1 MPNLHEI
8 GEIADSKRSP
18 DWIRRE
24 YLGDLYQKT
33 KNDII
38 LYAVNP
44 QIPSPAT
51 SINNADIQGFMSVL
65 SGLKGKRLDLI
76 LHSPGGSINSADQ
89 IVQYLRR
96 KYNYIRAI
104 IPQNAMSAATM
115 IACAADEIV
124 MGKASALGPTDPQVF
139 LGGNQVAAQSILN
152 EFAQAKKEVKED
164 PSVTPI
170 WMPRIANWPAGLLN
184 ECSKALML
192 SKELVG
198 QWLEK
203 YMFKGDSEGCK
214 KAQQIADY
222 LSQADEHKTHGRPL
236 GLEALIEQGLKI
248 IKLEEDQ
255 ELQEKVLSV
264 FHAATLTFRIT
275 PCIKIIENHLG
286 KGVFTQSVPP
296 PRDLGAPVIL

>member
-8 GEIADSKRSP
+8 RKIAYSKQSP

-24 YLGDLYQKT
+24 YLGDLHKKT
-33 KNDII
+33 ENDII
-38 LYAVNP
+38 LYVANP
-44 QIPSPAT
+44 QIASPAI

-65 SGLKGKRLDLI
+65 HGLKGKRLDLI

-96 KYNYIRAI
+96 KYDYIRAI

-115 IACAADEIV
+115 VACAADEIV
-124 MGKASALGPTDPQVF
+124 MGKASALGPTDPQVP

-152 EFAQAKKEVKED
+152 EFKQAKKEVRED
-164 PSVTPI
+164 PGVVPI

-184 ECSKALML
+184 ECIKAIRL

-203 YMFKGDSEGCK
+203 YMFKDDSKGHE
-214 KAQQIADY
+214 KAQKIAVY
-222 LSQADEHKTHGRPL
+222 LSRANQHKTHGRPL
-236 GLEALIEQGLKI
+236 GLEALIGQGLKI

-255 ELQEKVLSV
+255 DFQEKVLSV
-264 FHAATLTFRIT
+264 FHAATLTFQMT
-275 PCIKIIENHLG
+275 SCIKIIENHLG
-286 KGVFTQSVPP
+286 TGVFTQPVAP
-296 PRDLGAPVIL
+296 PRDLGVPVIL